1 MFTNKHLV
9 VAMIVA
15 PILALVSYFSIDRM
29 VSETPKAAVEGA
41 SYVLAELPNCRYS
54 SGICGMRNGD
64 FIVKMKTETVN
75 GSEVFLKLNSVFAL
89 DGVLVAVADAKDQ
102 DMTLVTPDKM
112 RADDDSMQSWTLQL
126 PKFDPQVSRLHL
138 AISSKDVLYYGD
150 VQTKFTEYETVF
162 KEDFRRE

>member
-1 MFTNKHLV
+1 M
-9 VAMIVA
+9 
-15 PILALVSYFSIDRM
+15 
-29 VSETPKAAVEGA
+29 
-41 SYVLAELPNCRYS
+41 
-54 SGICGMRNGD
+54 
-64 FIVKMKTETVN
+64 
-75 GSEVFLKLNSVFAL
+75 FLKINSVFAL
-89 DGVLVAVADAKDQ
+89 DGVLVAVADSKAQ